1 MSQIN
6 GFANGPQG
14 VNAGGAEP
22 QAAALSN
29 EAKAA
34 LKGRITEEVRQFEV
48 LPYQARRFE
57 RTNAQQAGY
66 VIGRVVGAVLTLGVS
81 EGIIAIGHKAE
92 ELNAQK
98 LREQA
103 VSRLTRAAH
112 ANEAV
117 GRAVLS
123 GEGFPTPAC
132 KAAVEEAVRDL
143 KAAFGAQLSEVSS
156 FSELPSSLRI
166 ARAVKSEL
174 AQLADTATAG
184 ELKAI
189 VMQKALPFVREQAL
203 LNEMSRSFD
212 AAGYRGSI
220 ADKKAALM
228 DRLPELKEAL
238 SHCGDSASVAE
249 VLDRFRAGIDA
260 FTAQNKAFDD
270 ALAAGME
277 HAENLLAQ
285 QFGLSREDVQKS
297 IPLTKLDT
305 ALVPMAMEMLVD
317 ADPPATAEQVL
328 AACKAKAEEF
338 VAAKT
343 HVLEKV
349 DELNI
354 PDALKTAW
362 KNQTLSNTEITR
374 PDQFIKA
381 AAAAGD
387 AKVQRSMAS
396 LMALP
401 GEQPDA
407 VMLYAGM
414 QSLCLNVRSSLVRQY
429 GGEDA
434 WFRLG
439 GDGQNAVFRHS
450 LKALF
455 AIEPRLGAA
464 LGQMQELLQSAEARA
479 DDEAASMDR
488 LMAETAGYMRHLAAA
503 SREPGNDENIIRAVE
518 AGTPPPLFLAAQ
530 RGVEAEVRAAFANTE
545 LPADLMGM
553 NRGDTNMAGLMG
565 KLMRNAE
572 GPLTPEAFARM
583 LRPQLFRAASQLC
596 AAELIRAESEH
607 RGVPLSR
614 ETCEG
619 IAAHLSLAA
628 ALGNAGNELEVL
640 QALADSKPA
649 LDALLDKAQLP
660 IASAN
665 ARAAAFQNAVDALAA
680 NLGLRADEVRARMP
694 AQLKE
699 LGDSLDQLNSVLKGT
714 RNTPIDAVAGLYAER
729 VDPFVQNITA
739 AFYAVDELNISPEL
753 KAEWKERILSEPA
766 LADASLLKHAAK
778 LGADLATGYD
788 GVGPLANHVDNAKG
802 FYYTLRS
809 LPASMARLAQL
820 SVPTQEWSR
829 LGAEGQK
836 ALFGLA
842 LLAQLDSQPGLL
854 QKIRQNPDMLKAA
867 GKMASDEM
875 MANIDMKGPAQLK
888 DFTEATRTAELLDA
902 LMGPAFSNAE
912 LAAGLEKPESLP
924 AAYLQ
929 AFRQAEAEVRARFSG
944 VELPEDFVAAQLVD
958 GTKVGEALIE
968 AVRNSEGTL
977 SPEAFAAKVEA
988 AFRPAV
994 ADALLHDDLLAL
1006 KEQGMG
1012 SEELATLCDI
1022 MSRRIFREPSVKDPR
1037 AFLSA
1042 VRQEFGEVVRMFSDA
1057 DRAIGEAA
1065 GRVFAELAGATGLSV
1080 RQLQESG
1087 YGRQIRELIASG
1099 KGRLTDIAADPEIPA
1114 GNFPEALAI
1123 EDIFSRGARRPDVR
1137 DVVDACV
1144 REFAAARNAVDALRV
1159 SPELAAALKSELLA
1173 DAVLRQ
1179 PGFLRK
1185 CADTARMA
1193 NASSFAGLM
1202 ADPDAKDEDRYLVL
1216 NWLAK
1221 QYNKA
1226 LYGGEGRIFAEAEVG
1241 SQDDR
1246 ARIMRSTMKML
1257 FDQYPG
1263 LRGAGDLHSFH
1274 VGVLRLEQKLFEEMD
1289 KVTAQENRLS
1299 AEEARR
1305 QFSDVHLEHYFM
1317 EQLLM
1322 NMRRAVVEARTTQSQ
1337 Q

>member
-6 GFANGPQG
+6 GFANVPQSG
-14 VNAGGAEP
+14 NVGGTEP
-22 QAAALSN
+22 QAALSN

-34 LKGRITEEVRQFEV
+34 LKSRITEEVRQFEV
-48 LPYQARRFE
+48 LPYQARRAE

-92 ELNAQK
+92 QLNARN

-103 VSRLTRAAH
+103 VSRLTHAAH

-123 GEGFPTPAC
+123 GEGFPTPAY

-143 KAAFGAQLSEVSS
+143 KAAFGEQLSEVSG
-156 FSELPSSLRI
+156 FSDLPSSLRI

-174 AQLADTATAG
+174 ARLADTATAG

-203 LNEMSRSFD
+203 LSEMSRSFA
-212 AAGYRGSI
+212 AAGYGESP
-220 ADKKAALM
+220 ADKKPALM

-285 QFGLSREDVQKS
+285 QFGISREDVRRN

-305 ALVPMAMEMLVD
+305 ALVPLAMEMLVD

-338 VAAKT
+338 VAAKL

-362 KNQTLSNTEITR
+362 KNQTLSNTEITK

-387 AKVQRSMAS
+387 AKVQRSMAR
-396 LMALP
+396 LIALSGQ
-401 GEQPDA
+401 GEQPEAD
-407 VMLYAGM
+407 MLYASM
-414 QSLCLNVRSSLVRQY
+414 QSLCLNVRSALVRQY

-455 AIEPRLGAA
+455 ASEPRLGAA
-464 LGQMQELLQSAEARA
+464 LGQMQELLQDAEARA

-488 LMAETAGYMRHLAAA
+488 LMSETAGHMRHLAAA

-530 RGVEAEVRAAFANTE
+530 RSMEAEVRAAFANTE

-583 LRPQLFRAASQLC
+583 LRPQLFLAATHT
-596 AAELIRAESEH
+596 AAAVLISAEAEH
-607 RGVPLSR
+607 RGVPISR
-614 ETCEG
+614 EACEG

-660 IASAN
+660 IANAN
-665 ARAAAFQNAVDALAA
+665 AHAAAFQNAVDALAA
-680 NLGLRADEVRARMP
+680 NLGLSAGDVRVRLANQLAELETSLGQLESVIKGVAQPDLARIP
-694 AQLKE
+694 
-699 LGDSLDQLNSVLKGT
+699 
-714 RNTPIDAVAGLYAER
+714 GLYAER
-729 VDPFVQNITA
+729 VEPFVQNITA
-739 AFYAVDELNISPEL
+739 AFYAVDELGISPEL
-753 KAEWKERILSEPA
+753 KAEWKGRVLSDPA
-766 LADASLLKHAAK
+766 MADASLLKHAAK
-778 LGADLATGYD
+778 LGADLASQY
-788 GVGPLANHVDNAKG
+788 GVGPLARNIGDAEG
-802 FYYTLRS
+802 FYTALRS
-809 LPASMARLAQL
+809 LPAGMGRMAQF

-836 ALFGLA
+836 ALYGLA
-842 LLAQLDSQPGLL
+842 LLAQLDSEPGLI
-854 QKIRQNPDMLKAA
+854 QKIRENPGMLQAA
-867 GKMASDEM
+867 GELAGADILANMDDSD
-875 MANIDMKGPAQLK
+875 PQQL
-888 DFTEATRTAELLDA
+888 AAGVAAVRAAELLDA
-902 LMGPAFSNAE
+902 LMGPVVSNAE
-912 LAAGLEKPESLP
+912 LAAGLEKPEALP

-929 AFRQAEAEVRARFSG
+929 AFRQAEVGVRARFSG
-944 VELPEDFVAAQLVD
+944 LMLPEDFMAVQLAD

-968 AVRNSEGTL
+968 AVRNGEGTL

-994 ADALLHDDLLAL
+994 ADALLHDDLLTL
-1006 KEQGMG
+1006 KAQGMG

-1022 MSRRIFREPSVKDPR
+1022 MSKRIFREPSVKDPL
-1037 AFLSA
+1037 AFLSS

-1087 YGRQIRELIASG
+1087 YGRQIRELIASE

-1114 GNFPEALAI
+1114 ENFPEALAI

-1185 CADTARMA
+1185 CADTTRMT

-1216 NWLAK
+1216 NWLAR

-1226 LYGGEGRIFAEAEVG
+1226 LYGGEGRIFSEAEVA

-1257 FDQYPG
+1257 LDLYPG
-1263 LRGAGDLHSFH
+1263 LRGAGDLHDFH
-1274 VGVLRLEQKLFEEMD
+1274 EAVLRLEQRLFEEMD
-1289 KVTAQENRLS
+1289 RVTAQENRLS

-1317 EQLLM
+1317 EQLLL
-1322 NMRRAVVEARTTQSQ
+1322 NMHRAVVEARTTQSQ